1 LAQSTAQL
9 DCISTLAPESSMLFE
24 ADSWIYFRRILSNEI
39 RLKGWCLIINMRTKS
54 MASEIDLLK
63 EDIPIPR
70 LEKKF
75 GVDNPFVEVLKAQL
89 ASLQN
94 QRKLQPQRGWYHRG
108 FVNFK
113 RFQIRKRN
121 ESFDIQL

>member
-1 LAQSTAQL
+1 M
-9 DCISTLAPESSMLFE
+9 I
-24 ADSWIYFRRILSNEI
+24 
-39 RLKGWCLIINMRTKS
+39 
-54 MASEIDLLK
+54 SEIDLLMK
-63 EDIPIPR
+63 DIPR

-94 QRKLQPQRGWYHRG
+94 QTGQQSQRERHHLR

-113 RFQIRKRN
+113 RFQIRKSN
-121 ESFDIQL
+121 ESSDGQL

>member
-1 LAQSTAQL
+1 
-9 DCISTLAPESSMLFE
+9 MV
-24 ADSWIYFRRILSNEI
+24 
-39 RLKGWCLIINMRTKS
+39 
-54 MASEIDLLK
+54 SEIDLLK
-63 EDIPIPR
+63 EDIPR

-94 QRKLQPQRGWYHRG
+94 QRKQQPEMRRYHRG

-113 RFQIRKRN
+113 RFQIRKRM
-121 ESFDIQL
+121 ECFIQ

>member
-1 LAQSTAQL
+1 
-9 DCISTLAPESSMLFE
+9 MV
-24 ADSWIYFRRILSNEI
+24 
-39 RLKGWCLIINMRTKS
+39 
-54 MASEIDLLK
+54 SEIDLLRK
-63 EDIPIPR
+63 DIPR

-94 QRKLQPQRGWYHRG
+94 QTGQQSQRERRHLR

-113 RFQIRKRN
+113 RFQHRKRN
-121 ESFDIQL
+121 ESSDSQL